1 MFYFKYMTIRWL
13 YSLICVVFG
22 LALLVG
28 GLLLPAHLRA
38 LDAAVIRNAGR
49 NGSALLESMQIAAGE
64 KRLGTAQQLLR
75 AAQIANIPDSE
86 PAGTAF
92 ANLVRQN
99 PDALFWGDD
108 ARLENIFANGFK
120 LSDQNSSLADF
131 IVREENRDTALAHLG
146 GSPNAAAQELLRSR
160 SLTNTVIFS
169 PSQSASGQAFDAAV
183 SICGLLLD
191 GGHLTAGMSNEICN
205 VTTQANRG
213 GSSQPLEQV
222 LMDCLSLGERF
233 NWDQLTAFAGQ
244 IQNLDTLRRLADAA
258 RNAGEK
264 LPVLF
269 AAVQLSG
276 QPDAVAKYLAKFP
289 DTGMPDL
296 GASLCYGA
304 GGVRELALRQQRFY
318 DSSLERQVTA
328 FYPFGRLFDF
338 AANLSFQ
345 NPWSALAAKWFLYL
359 LSGFFLAA
367 AMHFAVPPL
376 ERQLQVRGFHLLRE
390 FLFSLGFLLVV
401 LLLSEP
407 FLAQDTQKGTFSLR
421 LFPSTVGGAVPAR
434 IAGGQP
440 TEKTVMSPTIL
451 LTLLVFFVL
460 QALIYIS
467 CLVKLAEI
475 RRQKVPPRMKLKLL
489 ENEDHLFD
497 AGLYLGFVGTI
508 ISLIVASMGL
518 IKFSLMAAYSST
530 SFGIIFVVIFKIFH
544 LRPERRKLLLAAEA
558 QNPAAEVYIPTVAPT
573 SAVPS

>member
-1 MFYFKYMTIRWL
+1 M
-13 YSLICVVFG
+13 
-22 LALLVG
+22 
-28 GLLLPAHLRA
+28 
-38 LDAAVIRNAGR
+38 
-49 NGSALLESMQIAAGE
+49 
-64 KRLGTAQQLLR
+64 
-75 AAQIANIPDSE
+75 
-86 PAGTAF
+86 
-92 ANLVRQN
+92 
-99 PDALFWGDD
+99 
-108 ARLENIFANGFK
+108 
-120 LSDQNSSLADF
+120 
-131 IVREENRDTALAHLG
+131 
-146 GSPNAAAQELLRSR
+146 
-160 SLTNTVIFS
+160 
-169 PSQSASGQAFDAAV
+169 
-183 SICGLLLD
+183 
-191 GGHLTAGMSNEICN
+191 
-205 VTTQANRG
+205 
-213 GSSQPLEQV
+213 
-222 LMDCLSLGERF
+222 
-233 NWDQLTAFAGQ
+233 
-244 IQNLDTLRRLADAA
+244 
-258 RNAGEK
+258 
-264 LPVLF
+264 
-269 AAVQLSG
+269 
-276 QPDAVAKYLAKFP
+276 
-289 DTGMPDL
+289 
-296 GASLCYGA
+296 
-304 GGVRELALRQQRFY
+304 
-318 DSSLERQVTA
+318 
-328 FYPFGRLFDF
+328 
-338 AANLSFQ
+338 SFQ

-434 IAGGQP
+434 IAGGRQ
-440 TEKTVMSPTIL
+440 TVNVMNPTIL

-475 RRQKVPPRMKLKLL
+475 GRQKVPPRMKLRLL

-544 LRPERRKLLLAAEA
+544 LRPARRKLLLAAEA
-558 QNPAAEVYIPTVAPT
+558 QNPSAENYVPTVAPI